1 MEFPPELRYSQDHLW
16 VRDEDDGEVVLG
28 ITDYAQDQLGKVV
41 YVDLP
46 AEGEDVNAGD
56 EMGAIESAKSVSD
69 LICPVSGEVIEVNDS
84 LADAP
89 AVINEDPYGDGWLV
103 RVKLDNGLPEDLLS
117 ADDYEEQISQ

>member
-16 VRDEDDGEVVLG
+16 VRDEDDGEVVVG
-28 ITDYAQDQLGKVV
+28 ITDYAQEQLGKVV

-46 AEGEDVNAGD
+46 EEGEEVSVGD

-69 LICPVSGEVIEVNDS
+69 LICPVSGEVIEINDS

-89 AVINEDPYGDGWLV
+89 AVINDDPYGDGWLI
-103 RVKLDNGLPEDLLS
+103 RVKLDNGLPGDLVS
-117 ADDYEEQISQ
+117 ADEYEEQISQ